1 MYSHKPIKYRE
12 ERRKKSDIICYWL
25 QFAVFIIWL
34 AIFAFLALLNA
45 ASVREETFFDR
56 LLKVEIRKIPDTHLL
71 NIAFYLL
78 IFIFVFSFISL
89 LFNFT
94 RLKRAT
100 DRIYKSFIFSIVG
113 SVIGIILYLIKWRF
127 KFCKFHLLIFTI

>member
-1 MYSHKPIKYRE
+1 MVISIFGGREKMYSHKPIKYRA
-12 ERRKKSDIICYWL
+12 ERRKKPDIICYWL

-113 SVIGIILYLIKWRF
+113 SVIGIILYLIK
-127 KFCKFHLLIFTI
+127 

>member
-1 MYSHKPIKYRE
+1 
-12 ERRKKSDIICYWL
+12 
-25 QFAVFIIWL
+25 VFIIWL

-56 LLKVEIRKIPDTHLL
+56 LLKVENRKIPDTHLL

-113 SVIGIILYLIKWRF
+113 SVIGIILYLIK
-127 KFCKFHLLIFTI
+127 